1 MKFILLFALLVG
13 EFSFGYT
20 DEQNDDPAPYLV
32 YIKNQFSPCVGVL
45 IHQQWVLAAAHCY
58 LPSLKVKLG
67 NFKKRVRDGTEQTI
81 NSVQT
86 IRYWNLSTDS
96 SEHNLMLI
104 KLSTPAVLNE
114 KVQPMALPTKN
125 VPRGTKCIIS
135 GLDWSVKNNGKH
147 PDLRQTFVAS
157 LLSDKECQE
166 TKQGKVSKNRIC
178 VKFLKSFERIF
189 VEAILAAVI
198 CKDKIQG
205 IEVGNFL
212 GGNIGVYTNIFH
224 YIPWIQKIM
233 SMK

>member
-1 MKFILLFALLVG
+1 MKYIFLFVLLAG
-13 EFSFGYT
+13 EFSFSYT

-32 YIKNQFSPCVGVL
+32 NIKNKFGPCVGVL

-81 NSVQT
+81 NSVQ
-86 IRYWNLSTDS
+86 IIPYWNLSTDS

-104 KLSTPAVLNE
+104 KLSKPAVLNE

-125 VPRGTKCIIS
+125 IPAGTKCVIS
-135 GLDWSVKNNGKH
+135 GLDWSIKNTGKY
-147 PDLRQTFVAS
+147 PDLRQTLTAP
-157 LLSDKECQE
+157 LLSDKECQQ

-178 VKFLKSFERIF
+178 VKFPKTFERFF
-189 VEAILAAVI
+189 VEAVLAAVV

-212 GGNIGVYTNIFH
+212 VDNIGVYTNIFH

-233 SMK
+233 STR

>member
-1 MKFILLFALLVG
+1 MKYILIFVLLAG
-13 EFSFGYT
+13 AFSFDYT

-32 YIKNQFSPCVGVL
+32 YIKNQYSPCVGVL

-81 NSVQT
+81 KSVQI
-86 IRYWNLSTDS
+86 IRYWNLTTDS
-96 SEHNLMLI
+96 SNHNLMLI
-104 KLSTPAVLNE
+104 KLSKPAVLNE
-114 KVQPMALPTKN
+114 KVQPMGLPTKS
-125 VPRGTKCIIS
+125 VPAGTKCIIS
-135 GLDWSVKNNGKH
+135 GLDWSIKNNGKH
-147 PDLRQTFVAS
+147 PDLRQTFTAP
-157 LLSDKECQE
+157 LLSDKECQK
-166 TKQGKVSKNRIC
+166 TKQGKGNKNRIC
-178 VKFLKSFERIF
+178 VKFLKSFNRIF

-212 GGNIGVYTNIFH
+212 VGDIGVYTNIFN

-233 SMK
+233 STR